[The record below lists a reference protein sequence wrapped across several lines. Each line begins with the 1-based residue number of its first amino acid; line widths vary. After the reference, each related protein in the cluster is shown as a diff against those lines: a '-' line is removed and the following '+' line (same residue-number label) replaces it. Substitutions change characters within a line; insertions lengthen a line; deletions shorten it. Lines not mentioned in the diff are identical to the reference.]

1 MVSLHRSLD
10 TGLDAG
16 LAALARSG
24 FVVVTDDESR
34 ENEADLILAAEA
46 ATPEALAFMYRHGT
60 TTGISAADRARTIRA
75 LEEHGI
81 DVVDRIPSLAGITR
95 HNAGYLQTK
104 RTRLG
109 HLLSLPLPREDRC
122 ASSSA

>member
-1 MVSLHRSLD
+1 MTRSV
-10 TGLDAG
+10 TGDISDNAVG
-16 LAALARSG
+16 RAVAAMGDGG
-24 FVVVTDDESR
+24 FVLVVDAEDR
-34 ENEADLILAAEA
+34 ENEGDLILAAEA
-46 ATPEALAFMYRHGT
+46 ATPEA
-60 TTGISAADRARTIRA
+60 
-75 LEEHGI
+75 
-81 DVVDRIPSLAGITR
+81 PSLVGITR